1 MTSPHKPIVELNFV
15 NEQRIIN
22 IFFETGETENG
33 VF

>member
-1 MTSPHKPIVELNFV
+1 VELNFV

-22 IFFETGETENG
+22 RFFETGETENG